1 MDHRTDSFT
10 RRFRSAKSHLGAPD
24 IQRLVSLKYRHHGVN
39 GPDYSQFIDDYL
51 RRTLGFNVV
60 EVDGDFGGQAWLVT
74 DKAQNRAILVEH
86 ETGLEILSAIGSVA
100 SLIALLPLISS
111 GWANLRHRFFRPH
124 FDRPD
129 GEGIEVRRF
138 DQNEV
143 LIEQQAPSVEVYVL
157 NVTLQDYAL
166 LKQKVDQLEAQIE
179 NLQKRLPANN
189 KKGTAQSRRKKPK
202 RK

>member
-1 MDHRTDSFT
+1 M
-10 RRFRSAKSHLGAPD
+10 
-24 IQRLVSLKYRHHGVN
+24 N
-39 GPDYSQFIDDYL
+39 GPEYSQFIDDHL
-51 RRTLGFNVV
+51 RRTLGLNVAR
-60 EVDGDFGGQAWLVT
+60 VDGDFGGQAWLVT
-74 DKAQNRAILVEH
+74 DKAQNRAVLVEH
-86 ETGLEILSAIGSVA
+86 ETGLEILGAIASVA
-100 SLIALLPLISS
+100 TLIQLLPLISS
-111 GWANLRHRFFRPH
+111 GWTNLRHRFFRPH
-124 FDRPD
+124 FDHPD

-157 NVTLQDYAL
+157 NITLQDYAL

-189 KKGTAQSRRKKPK
+189 KKGTVQSRRKRSK